1 MHCGHVVYRYIA
13 IAPPAWAI
21 LTVTVARVN
30 VDEIAEDSPCARVYR
45 PYTGREG
52 GYSRVVDFFI
62 CVTRRRNRLET
73 CLNKQRNNKEG
84 HGHEQQRCISIISML
99 AREKTLPDTS
109 KSTRTYHT
117 YVLYWH

>member
-1 MHCGHVVYRYIA
+1 MQSPKIR
-13 IAPPAWAI
+13 
-21 LTVTVARVN
+21 RVL
-30 VDEIAEDSPCARVYR
+30 V
-45 PYTGREG
+45 YTGRIQGGREG
-52 GYSRVVDFFI
+52 IPGCWTFLF
-62 CVTRRRNRLET
+62 VTRRRNRLET